1 MKKRNQQAD
10 IIELPRFLGENN
22 RLPDSELRSQDGVYV
37 RQAVNVDLTNRGTF
51 ERRDGYA
58 RIIES
63 IRASSLYSNS
73 DRCFYLDN
81 GTLYE
86 LKLNSEQN
94 LEKVALKTGFRLEA
108 KLTYCTTPLGV
119 YFSDGETL
127 YRIAGNR
134 VVTVTTVRAQPPILK
149 TTEGSLKPG
158 RYMFAVTWVDENG
171 TESPPSH
178 YEMIELGEP
187 MGIEVL
193 ASPPSGFSYNVYA
206 SPLNSS
212 TMYLQTTSKFTAI
225 IRNNSKQ
232 IGSSTDRSLPAGE
245 LLAYANGRL
254 LSAKGQYLYY
264 SEPFN
269 LEECDLVSGYIS
281 FAEPIT
287 VLMAT
292 ENGIYV
298 AADKTWFLE
307 GRSITEL
314 TFKEVLPYGGV
325 FGTACRGK
333 DGEYCWMSPFGFV
346 KANSLGEV
354 ENVQV
359 GKVGVVPCTRGN
371 SIFIKEH
378 GKEKF
383 VTTVEKQKDAE
394 NTFANKDYA
403 TSETNRKES
412 QP

>member
-1 MKKRNQQAD
+1 MRRRNQQAD
-10 IIELPRFLGENN
+10 IFNFPRFLGENN

-63 IRASSLYSNS
+63 IRASSLFS
-73 DRCFYLDN
+73 DSHRCFYLDN

-86 LKLNSEQN
+86 LRLDNQQN
-94 LEKVALKTGFRLEA
+94 FEKVALKTGFALDAR
-108 KLTYCTTPLGV
+108 LTYCTTPLGI
-119 YFSDGETL
+119 YFSDGNTL
-127 YRIAGNR
+127 YRISGNR
-134 VVTVTTVRAQPPILK
+134 VVTLTTVRAQPPVLK
-149 TTEGSLKPG
+149 TIEGSLKPG
-158 RYMFAVTWVDENG
+158 RYMFAVTWVAEDG

-193 ASPPSGFSYNVYA
+193 ASPPEGFTYNVYA

-212 TMYLQTTSKFTAI
+212 TMYLQTNSKFTAI

-245 LLAYANGRL
+245 LLAYSNGRL

-264 SEPFN
+264 SEPFD
-269 LEECDLVSGYIS
+269 LEKCDIVSGYMA

-287 VLMAT
+287 VLQAT

-383 VTTVEKQKDAE
+383 VSTVEKQKDAE

-403 TSETNRKES
+403 ATETNRKES